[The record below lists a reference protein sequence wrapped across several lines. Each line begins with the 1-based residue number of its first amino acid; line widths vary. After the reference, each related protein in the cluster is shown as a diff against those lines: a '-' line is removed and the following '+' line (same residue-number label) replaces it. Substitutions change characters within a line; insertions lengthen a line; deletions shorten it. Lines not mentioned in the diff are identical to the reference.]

1 MEVIKKINNNSAVC
15 IDSAGNEIV
24 AIGTGIGFPSVPYTL
39 EDLSKI
45 QRTYYDVSPMYL
57 DLLNQIPEEVFD
69 VSSTIVEWF
78 RSNAN
83 TTISSN
89 LVFTLADHINFAIE
103 RENKNILIENPLQY
117 EIKHLYEDE
126 YEIGLKAIKLIYQ
139 ELGVRLPKT
148 EASNIALHLMNAKT
162 TLGSENKN
170 FHFEEVLSDVVEII
184 GKHFRMYIDKD
195 SVSYSR
201 FVSHFQYLL
210 KREQANKHISS
221 ENYKLFQSVTKEYP
235 DTYQCVLKIR
245 DYLDKELDFKLTD
258 EEMLY
263 LILHVNR
270 LCVRED
276 CN

>member
-24 AIGTGIGFPSVPYTL
+24 AIGTGIGFPAVPYTL

-45 QRTYYDVSPMYL
+45 QRTYYDVNSMYL
-57 DLLNQIPEEVFD
+57 GLLNQIPEEIFD
-69 VSSTIVEWF
+69 ISSKIVEWF
-78 RSNAN
+78 RSSVN

-89 LVFTLADHINFAIE
+89 LVFTLADHINFSIE
-103 RENKNILIENPLQY
+103 REKKNILIENPLLY
-117 EIKHLYEDE
+117 EIKHLYENE
-126 YEIGLKAIKLIYQ
+126 YNIGLKAIKLIYQ

-162 TLGSENKN
+162 TPGSENEA
-170 FHFEEVLSDVVEII
+170 FHFEEILSDVVEII

-235 DTYQCVLKIR
+235 YTYKCVLKIQ
-245 DYLDKELDFKLTD
+245 DYLNKELDFELTD
-258 EEMLY
+258 KKS
-263 LILHVNR
+263 
-270 LCVRED
+270 CT
-276 CN
+276 